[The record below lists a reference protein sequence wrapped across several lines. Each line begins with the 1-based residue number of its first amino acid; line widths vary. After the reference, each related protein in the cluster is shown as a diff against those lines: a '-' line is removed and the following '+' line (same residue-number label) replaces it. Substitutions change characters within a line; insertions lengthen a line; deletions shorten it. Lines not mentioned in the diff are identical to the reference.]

1 MTRLSISIYVW
12 ETTMPAIDLT
22 FGLNPEGCSKVS
34 HSEYVKKLR
43 ESIQESYKLAIERS
57 AKIDQHNK
65 QC

>member
-1 MTRLSISIYVW
+1 
-12 ETTMPAIDLT
+12 MPAIDLT